1 MRKGENTRICV
12 FSLFFRLFCI
22 QFATRV
28 ENRAISDEVSTMD
41 LGMKFSTKF
50 IVDLDLAIIYLR
62 GIHISST
69 LEVNMSLS

>member
-41 LGMKFSTKF
+41 LSMKFSTKF